1 MDCVSILQQF
11 IVIWIMQV
19 SFIKS
24 NASGYVENLV
34 KVQRLAKYRYN
45 MNYYI
50 EDGTWDKTYFNDL
63 DT

>member
-1 MDCVSILQQF
+1 MNHALNGKCC
-11 IVIWIMQV
+11 QV
-19 SFIKS
+19 SFITS

-50 EDGTWDKTYFNDL
+50 EDGT
-63 DT
+63 